1 MSESTYSQP
10 GTIEQIN
17 DDSIIVRIDCN
28 SACSGCHSKDLCLST
43 DKAVK
48 HITIEPDGNIYSIG
62 QQVTVFSQKQLGMK
76 ALFWGYICPLLILVA
91 ALVVLIYAGLSESKA
106 GILSILT
113 LAPYY
118 LALYLLRNR
127 FRNKFKFKIKL

>member
-1 MSESTYSQP
+1 MSDATYSQS

-28 SACSGCHSKDLCLST
+28 SACSGCHSKDLCIST

-48 HITIEPDGNIYSIG
+48 HITIEPDGNTYSIG
-62 QQVTVFSQKQLGMK
+62 QQVKIYSQKQLGMK
-76 ALFWGYICPLLILVA
+76 ALFWGYICPLLILVT
-91 ALVVLIYAGLSESKA
+91 ALIVLISAGLSEGKA

-127 FRNKFKFKIKL
+127 FKNKFKFKIKI

>member
-1 MSESTYSQP
+1 MSDVTYSQP

-28 SACSGCHSKDLCLST
+28 SACSGCHSKDLCIST

-62 QQVTVFSQKQLGMK
+62 QQVTVFSQQKIAFK
-76 ALFWGYICPLLILVA
+76 ALFWGHLCPLLIVVA
-91 ALVVLIYAGLSESKA
+91 SLFALTGIGLSEAKSGLMA
-106 GILSILT
+106 ISATI
-113 LAPYY
+113 PYY
-118 LALYLLRNR
+118 MVLFLLRNH
-127 FRNKFKFKIKL
+127 FKKKFVFKIKL

>member
-1 MSESTYSQP
+1 MSETTFSQN
-10 GTIEQIN
+10 GVIEQISE
-17 DDSIIVRIDCN
+17 DSIIVRIDCN
-28 SACSGCHSKDLCLST
+28 SACSACHSKDLCIST
-43 DKAVK
+43 DKAAK

-62 QQVTVFSQKQLGMK
+62 QQVTVYSQKQLAMK

>member
-1 MSESTYSQP
+1 MSDVTYSQP

-48 HITIEPDGNIYSIG
+48 HITIDPDGNIYSIG
-62 QQVTVFSQKQLGMK
+62 QQVKIYSQKQLGMK
-76 ALFWGYICPLLILVA
+76 ALFWGYICPLLILVTSLV
-91 ALVVLIYAGLSESKA
+91 ALIGAGLGESKA
-106 GILSILT
+106 GLLSIMT

-118 LALYLLRNR
+118 LALYLLRDR
-127 FRNKFKFKIKL
+127 FKSKFKFKIEI

>member
-1 MSESTYSQP
+1 MSEATYSQP

-28 SACSGCHSKDLCLST
+28 SACSGCHSKDLCIST

-62 QQVTVFSQKQLGMK
+62 QKVTICSQKQLGMK